1 MRNSQ
6 DRSVV
11 VRRAPVYKTVLGS
24 RRYLVS
30 VTSDTQRERAFVK
43 QVPAT
48 QRPPQP
54 AEEFRPRLYVLL

>member
-6 DRSVV
+6 ERSVV
-11 VRRAPVYKTVLGS
+11 V
-24 RRYLVS
+24 
-30 VTSDTQRERAFVK
+30 QRAFVK